1 MKLKVIIVDDE
12 PMSRSFLERY
22 CEKFGDLEVAGSF
35 EDASTALTYLHKNEI
50 DILFLDV
57 EMPDVSGF
65 QLLDQMLYL
74 PKVILTTSK
83 TDYAFDAFQ
92 YGVADYIKKPIT
104 YNRFQEA
111 VTKIKDSLVKK
122 AAPAPAPKN
131 TDVNL
136 EEIFIKADGKLTRL
150 NFQEI
155 LYIES
160 LGDYVKYFTATK
172 NYVTLSTLKA
182 VEEKMTGNKFMK
194 VHRSYIV
201 NLQKIKDIQDNTLVI
216 EGRVIPISKSLKS
229 EVMNRINVV

>member
-12 PMSRSFLERY
+12 PMARSFLERY
-22 CEKFGDLEVAGSF
+22 CEKSGNLLVSGAF
-35 EDASTALTYLHKNEI
+35 EDAVTALDYLQKNEI

-57 EMPDVSGF
+57 EMPSVSGF
-65 QLLDQMLYL
+65 QLLDQLSYM

-83 TDYAFDAFQ
+83 TDYAFNAFE
-92 YGVADYIKKPIT
+92 YGVADFLKKPVT
-104 YNRFQEA
+104 FNRFQEA
-111 VTKIKDSLVKK
+111 VTKITDSLTEKILQPVVKI
-122 AAPAPAPKN
+122 PAI
-131 TDVNL
+131 NL
-136 EEIFIKADGKLTRL
+136 EEIFIKSDGKLTRL

-182 VEEKMTGNKFMK
+182 VEEKMSSINFMK

-201 NLQKIKDIQDNTLVI
+201 NLQKIKDIQDNSLVI
-216 EGRVIPISKSLKS
+216 EGKVIPISKSYKS
-229 EVMNRINVV
+229 EVMSRINVV

>member
-12 PMSRSFLERY
+12 PMARSFLQRY
-22 CEKFGDLEVAGSF
+22 CEKNGNLQVAGVF
-35 EDASTALTYLHKNEI
+35 EDAVTALDYLQKNEI

-57 EMPDVSGF
+57 EMPNGSGF
-65 QLLDQMLYL
+65 QLLDQLSYM

-83 TDYAFDAFQ
+83 TDYAFNAFE
-92 YGVADYIKKPIT
+92 YGVTDFLKKPIT

-111 VTKIKDSLVKK
+111 ITKITDSLIEKVLEPVLKI
-122 AAPAPAPKN
+122 PAI
-131 TDVNL
+131 NL

-182 VEEKMTGNKFMK
+182 VEEKMSSINFMK

-201 NLQKIKDIQDNTLVI
+201 NLQKIKDIQDNSLVI
-216 EGRVIPISKSLKS
+216 EGKVIPISKSYKS
-229 EVMNRINVV
+229 EVMSRINVV